1 MARDPAVD
9 PGPIDRPRGRHARE
23 RSARR
28 RRRARGLSPPAQCPS
43 AHPADLGDRRLVLPA
58 GPDPPRRVRLAQ
70 RLQPGLP
77 DDGHAQSP
85 LRADR
90 DHRRLGQVARR
101 DRRRPPDALGT
112 LRPRQPHQDRHSH
125 PRGRRGPGRGEP
137 HGHQRQPDHLA
148 HVPHRRCHGRRG
160 RRPVRHPVQPDQSVH
175 GLHPRAQGLH
185 RRRAGRHRQHP
196 GGDDGR
202 ARAWTP
208 RGVRRLLSL
217 AVDGRRLRRRVQGHL
232 RVLDPHPDSHLPA
245 EGPPRR
251 GRERARVI
259 APVTRAARAW
269 LDQPL
274 VAAVT
279 VTALLGV
286 TAYGVSHFPRSI
298 VVFMLFQ
305 ASILLLY
312 LARLPGWLKGVL
324 TAAALGVLMPV
335 LGSINA
341 YYLEIAIQ
349 VGIFVALALGLNIVV
364 GLAGLLDLGYVAFFA
379 VGAYSWAIFGSPQ
392 ANQIFGGTT
401 FPLSGWW
408 FFVFLFV
415 AIGVAA
421 AAGILLGLPVLRL
434 HGDYLAIVTLGFGE
448 VIRVL
453 ANNLDKPINITN
465 GPKGITPISRPPI
478 FFEPLLRGLGIDV
491 NPNVVYPLY
500 LYFLVLGIVGIT
512 ILVNRR
518 LEDSHIGRAWEA
530 IREDQTAAQA
540 MGVPLVRMKL
550 LAFACGAS
558 FAGAVGVLFSAK
570 QIFINPESFTFMESI
585 GVLSMII
592 LGGMGSIPGAILG
605 AAVVT
610 VLNLQV
616 LKGISLWLN
625 ELRNAG
631 TVILGYNLANLPT
644 QLEPAKY
651 ERMVFGLILVLMMIF
666 RPQGI
671 LPARRRTR
679 ELGEP

>member
-1 MARDPAVD
+1 MAMAGALR
-9 PGPIDRPRGRHARE
+9 GMLDRPT
-23 RSARR
+23 SATVTVV
-28 RRRARGLSPPAQCPS
+28 
-43 AHPADLGDRRLVLPA
+43 VL
-58 GPDPPRRVRLAQ
+58 
-70 RLQPGLP
+70 
-77 DDGHAQSP
+77 
-85 LRADR
+85 
-90 DHRRLGQVARR
+90 
-101 DRRRPPDALGT
+101 
-112 LRPRQPHQDRHSH
+112 
-125 PRGRRGPGRGEP
+125 
-137 HGHQRQPDHLA
+137 
-148 HVPHRRCHGRRG
+148 
-160 RRPVRHPVQPDQSVH
+160 
-175 GLHPRAQGLH
+175 
-185 RRRAGRHRQHP
+185 
-196 GGDDGR
+196 
-202 ARAWTP
+202 
-208 RGVRRLLSL
+208 L
-217 AVDGRRLRRRVQGHL
+217 AV
-232 RVLDPHPDSHLPA
+232 
-245 EGPPRR
+245 
-251 GRERARVI
+251 
-259 APVTRAARAW
+259 TAW
-269 LDQPL
+269 G
-274 VAAVT
+274 VA
-279 VTALLGV
+279 
-286 TAYGVSHFPRSI
+286 HFPRSI

-312 LARLPGWLKGVL
+312 LARMPRGLKAVL
-324 TAAALGVLMPV
+324 AVVTLGVLMPV

-392 ANQIFGGTT
+392 ANLIFGGTV
-401 FPLSGWW
+401 FPLPAWW
-408 FFVFLFV
+408 FFPFLLV
-415 AIGVAA
+415 GIGIAA

-453 ANNLDKPINITN
+453 ANNLDKPINFTN
-465 GPKGITPISRPPI
+465 GPKGITPIGRPPI
-478 FFEPLLRGLGIDV
+478 FFAPVLRLVGIEP
-491 NPNVVYPLY
+491 NPNVIYPLY
-500 LYFLVLGIVGIT
+500 LYFLVLLVVGVT
-512 ILVNRR
+512 VLVNRR

-585 GVLSMII
+585 GVLAMII

-616 LKGISLWLN
+616 LKGFSLWLN

-631 TVILGYNLANLPT
+631 VTIFGFSLADLPT

-666 RPQGI
+666 RQQGI